1 MKIKKSATNVSE
13 MDMTPM
19 IDMTFQ
25 LVSFFMFA
33 INFNSDL
40 MNEQINL
47 PVAELARPVD
57 KAQVEPLFLNV
68 SRDGKLKL
76 IGESFVI
83 QDPND
88 MAKINAY
95 LKREATLIKLSMQK
109 VGKSGREGLEATVII
124 RGDERVPYGPVQDL
138 IRACREA
145 GFVKFSLR
153 ANLKP
158 R

>member
-1 MKIKKSATNVSE
+1 MKIKKSGVNVSE

-33 INFNSDL
+33 INFNSEL
-40 MNEQINL
+40 VSEQISL
-47 PVAELARPVD
+47 PVAEMARPVK
-57 KAQVEPLFLNV
+57 KAQVDPLFLNV
-68 SRDGKLKL
+68 TREGRLQL
-76 IGESFVI
+76 IGESFSI
-83 QDPND
+83 KDPND

-109 VGKSGREGLEATVII
+109 SGKAGTEGLEATVII
-124 RGDERVPYGPVQDL
+124 RGDERVHYGDVQDL

-153 ANLKP
+153 ANLKAK
-158 R
+158 

>member
-1 MKIKKSATNVSE
+1 MKIKKADTNVSE

-33 INFNSDL
+33 INFNNELVS
-40 MNEQINL
+40 EQINL
-47 PVAELARPVD
+47 PVAEMARPVK
-57 KAQVEPLFLNV
+57 KAPVEPLILNIT
-68 SRDGKLKL
+68 REGELQL
-76 IGESFVI
+76 IGESFSI
-83 QDPND
+83 SDPND

-95 LKREATLIKLSMQK
+95 LKREATLIKVAMQK
-109 VGKSGREGLEATVII
+109 VGRSGAEGLDATVLI
-124 RGDERVPYGPVQDL
+124 RGDERTHYGAVQDL

-153 ANLKP
+153 ARLEAK
-158 R
+158 

>member
-1 MKIKKSATNVSE
+1 MKIKKAATNVSE

-33 INFNSDL
+33 INFNSEL
-40 MNEQINL
+40 INEQINL
-47 PVAELARPVD
+47 PVAEMARPVD
-57 KAQVEPLFLNV
+57 KAKVEPLFLNV
-68 SRDGKLKL
+68 SRDGKLQL

-109 VGKSGREGLEATVII
+109 AGKSGAAGLEATVII
-124 RGDERVPYGPVQDL
+124 RGDERVPYGAVQDL

-153 ANLKP
+153 ATLKSV
-158 R
+158 

>member
-1 MKIKKSATNVSE
+1 MKIKKAAMNVSE

-33 INFNSDL
+33 INFNSEL
-40 MNEQINL
+40 ISEQINL
-47 PVAELARPVD
+47 PVAEMARPVK
-57 KAQVEPLFLNV
+57 KAAVEPLFLNV
-68 SRDGKLKL
+68 TREGKLQL
-76 IGESFVI
+76 IGESFALN
-83 QDPND
+83 DPND

-109 VGKSGREGLEATVII
+109 VGRTGSEGLEATVII
-124 RGDERVPYGPVQDL
+124 RGDERTHYGAVQDL

-153 ANLKP
+153 AHLKP